1 MQSFLA
7 LVKKDLKGYFD
18 QPTGYILLVIF
29 VGVVA
34 YLFFRTVQ
42 NTAEASLRPMFATLP
57 WILTVFVAASTMR
70 LLSEEQRDGTL
81 ETLVTQPIRWWQV
94 VFSKFVAG
102 LVFVS
107 VGLLATLL
115 IPLTIRVGGDL
126 DEGAIMAQYIGAVFL
141 ISAFVSIGVFASSLT
156 RNQIVA
162 FMIGL
167 AITIALMLAGLEVVT
182 LAVPP
187 SIAPLVQDLSPLT
200 HFNGILRGVL
210 DLSDVLYFV
219 ALVAVFMSGAYL
231 MVRGKSL
238 SHHSPFYRNLRLG
251 VAGLVIIA
259 LLVGWFG
266 RSLDFRVDL
275 TEEKLYT
282 LSPATEELLSG
293 LDDIVTIKF
302 FATKDPPVQVALT
315 TREVN
320 DILDDIESK
329 SDGNVRV
336 FRRFPEDDEEH
347 TQEANENFVPPV
359 QFSDQS
365 GGDLRITVG
374 YLGLAM
380 QYANELEIIQFIDSV
395 ETLEFQIVSNIFKM
409 AQEERTTIGFLAGHG
424 ERADTQEMLL
434 LRQELSKF
442 HDVREVRPVEQTGI
456 LTLTGI
462 DVLVVAAGTE
472 EVDIFTQAS
481 IDDFLSRAGKAI
493 FLIDG
498 VVIDQQALRGAPN
511 EFSKADFLTKYGV
524 QVNNDVVFDLRA
536 SETISFRTQFGSV
549 PIRYP
554 YWVRAQTSDRQ
565 ISGGITSIMLP
576 WSSSIQ
582 VIEPTS
588 NVQVE
593 VTTLLSTTENGGRD
607 TIFQDLSPDSARLST
622 VTESELGEIPLA
634 VSITGTRCS
643 PANPNCTPDPAD
655 AFRIIVVSDA
665 EWISNSMTGQFPEH
679 VPLAVNWIDWL
690 SAQTDLTTIRA
701 KGAAI
706 RSLLFDSETQFN
718 VVQYSNIAG
727 LPLFF
732 ALLGIVRFLL
742 RRNTTRRVYSRE

>member
-29 VGVVA
+29 VGVVS

-42 NTAEASLRPMFATLP
+42 NTAEASLRPLFATLP

-94 VFSKFVAG
+94 IASKFVAG

-107 VGLLATLL
+107 VGVLATIL
-115 IPLTIRVGGDL
+115 IPLTIRIGGDL
-126 DEGAIMAQYIGAVFL
+126 DEGAILAQYIGALFL

-167 AITIALMLAGLEVVT
+167 AITIGLMLAGLEVVT

-187 SIAPLVQDLSPLT
+187 SVAPLVQDLSPLT

-210 DLSDVLYFV
+210 DLSDILYFV

-238 SHHSPFYRNLRLG
+238 SHRSPFYRNLRLG
-251 VAGLVIIA
+251 VAGLVILA

-266 RSLDFRVDL
+266 RSLDFRLDL

-282 LSPATEELLSG
+282 LSPATEELLSD

-302 FATKDPPVQVALT
+302 FASKDPPVQVALT

-320 DILDDIESK
+320 DTLNDIEAISN
-329 SDGNVRV
+329 GNVKV
-336 FRRFPEDDEEH
+336 FRRFPEDNEEH

-365 GGDLRITVG
+365 GGDLRITLG
-374 YLGLAM
+374 YLGLSM
-380 QYANELEIIQFIDSV
+380 QYANELEVIQFIDSV

-409 AQEERTTIGFLAGHG
+409 AQEERTTIGFLAGQG
-424 ERADTQEMLL
+424 ERADTQEMVV

-442 HDVREVRPVEQTGI
+442 HDVRQVRPVERTGI
-456 LTLTGI
+456 LDLRGI

-481 IDDFLSRAGKAI
+481 IDDYLSRAGKAI
-493 FLIDG
+493 FLVDG
-498 VVIDQQALRGAPN
+498 VVIDQQALRGASN
-511 EFSKADFLTKYGV
+511 EFSKAGFLTKYGV

-536 SETISFRTQFGSV
+536 SETINFATQFGSV

-554 YWVRAQTSDRQ
+554 YWVRAQTTDRQ
-565 ISGGITSIMLP
+565 ISGGITSVMLP
-576 WSSSIQ
+576 WSSSIE

-588 NVQVE
+588 DTQVE

-607 TIFQDLSPDSARLST
+607 TIFQDLSPDSGRLST

-634 VSITGTRCS
+634 VAITGTRCS
-643 PANPNCTPDPAD
+643 PANPSCTPDPAD

-690 SAQTDLTTIRA
+690 SAQNDLTTIRA

-706 RSLLFDSETQFN
+706 RSLLFDSEAQFN
-718 VVQYSNIAG
+718 AVQYANIAG

-732 ALLGIVRFLL
+732 VLLGVVRFLL

>member
-1 MQSFLA
+1 
-7 LVKKDLKGYFD
+7 
-18 QPTGYILLVIF
+18 
-29 VGVVA
+29 
-34 YLFFRTVQ
+34 
-42 NTAEASLRPMFATLP
+42 
-57 WILTVFVAASTMR
+57 
-70 LLSEEQRDGTL
+70 
-81 ETLVTQPIRWWQV
+81 
-94 VFSKFVAG
+94 
-102 LVFVS
+102 
-107 VGLLATLL
+107 
-115 IPLTIRVGGDL
+115 
-126 DEGAIMAQYIGAVFL
+126 
-141 ISAFVSIGVFASSLT
+141 
-156 RNQIVA
+156 
-162 FMIGL
+162 
-167 AITIALMLAGLEVVT
+167 
-182 LAVPP
+182 
-187 SIAPLVQDLSPLT
+187 
-200 HFNGILRGVL
+200 
-210 DLSDVLYFV
+210 
-219 ALVAVFMSGAYL
+219 

-238 SHHSPFYRNLRLG
+238 SHRSPFYRNLRLG
-251 VAGLVIIA
+251 VAGLVILA

-266 RSLDFRVDL
+266 RSLDFRLDL

-282 LSPATEELLSG
+282 LSPATEELLSD

-302 FATKDPPVQVALT
+302 FASKDPPVQVALT

-320 DILDDIESK
+320 DTLNDIEAISN
-329 SDGNVRV
+329 GNVKV
-336 FRRFPEDDEEH
+336 FRRFPEDNEEH

-365 GGDLRITVG
+365 GGDLRITLG
-374 YLGLAM
+374 YLGLSM
-380 QYANELEIIQFIDSV
+380 QYANELEVIQFIDSV

-409 AQEERTTIGFLAGHG
+409 AQEERTTIGFLAGQG
-424 ERADTQEMLL
+424 ERADTQEMVV

-442 HDVREVRPVEQTGI
+442 HDVRQVRPVERTGI
-456 LTLTGI
+456 LDLRGI

-481 IDDFLSRAGKAI
+481 IDDYLSRAGKAI
-493 FLIDG
+493 FLVDG

-511 EFSKADFLTKYGV
+511 EFSKAGFLTKYGV

-536 SETISFRTQFGSV
+536 SETINFATQFGSV

-554 YWVRAQTSDRQ
+554 YWVRAQTTDRQ
-565 ISGGITSIMLP
+565 ISGGITSVMLP
-576 WSSSIQ
+576 WSSSIE

-588 NVQVE
+588 DTQVE

-607 TIFQDLSPDSARLST
+607 TIFQDLSPDSGRLST

-634 VSITGTRCS
+634 VAITGTRCS
-643 PANPNCTPDPAD
+643 PANPSCTPDPAD

-690 SAQTDLTTIRA
+690 SAQNDLTTIRA

-706 RSLLFDSETQFN
+706 RSLLFDSEAQFN
-718 VVQYSNIAG
+718 AVQYANIAG

-732 ALLGIVRFLL
+732 VLLGVVRFLL